1 MLRNGNI
8 YDIIF
13 AQEYSKHWKV
23 FNIIEQSTEKFL
35 QICRL
40 DKFQT
45 HCICRGCFSFPTP
58 ASVLFNV
65 VHCGTATGS
74 VQVWQC
80 VYFPRVQGDFGTVPL
95 TSDSIVTFT
104 PCSICIQASHWRRM
118 FRRFTLRAFP
128 VLGHLRPDIQ
138 KRSVRRGRR
147 KNWPNDDN
155 RNLLIRSHCWER
167 EFNTPP
173 PPWSLRACPG
183 CEPNLR

>member
-1 MLRNGNI
+1 MKSFCKFVVWTNFKLI
-8 YDIIF
+8 AF
-13 AQEYSKHWKV
+13 AE
-23 FNIIEQSTEKFL
+23 
-35 QICRL
+35 
-40 DKFQT
+40 D
-45 HCICRGCFSFPTP
+45 
-58 ASVLFNV
+58 ASVSQLLHLSFSMWFTV
-65 VHCGTATGS
+65 ALPPAVSKCTS

-173 PPWSLRACPG
+173 LWSLRACPG